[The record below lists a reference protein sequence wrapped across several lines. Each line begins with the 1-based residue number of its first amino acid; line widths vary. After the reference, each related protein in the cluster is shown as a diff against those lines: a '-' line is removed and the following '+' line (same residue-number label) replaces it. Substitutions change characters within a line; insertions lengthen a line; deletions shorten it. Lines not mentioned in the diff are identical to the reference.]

1 MSKSNDIASTLGK
14 PKKRK
19 TWRFW
24 LIFWLVLIGAPIIG
38 IMALTGGPK
47 ITEYET
53 AEVTQGTL
61 TVIVNATGQLQPTNQ
76 IQVGAEVSGV
86 IREVLVD
93 FNDQVMAG
101 DLLARIDIEVL
112 EANVVQANAALAS
125 ANASL
130 AEANAVAVEARS
142 ARNRTNALVQNN
154 NASTQALDTRNA
166 ALASANAGVARAEA
180 GVVQA
185 QAALDS
191 SQSRMAEAE
200 IRSPIDGI
208 VLDRLIEEGQ
218 TVAASFQT
226 PHLFTIAQDLTEM
239 ELQVDVDEADIGV
252 VREGQMAN
260 FTVDAYPARQFSAEI
275 VQVRNAP
282 REFSGVVTYEALLRV
297 SNPDLSLKPGM
308 TATADITV
316 DVIEDAMLIPNGALR
331 FTPPDQEEEVARP
344 MSTDGVQ
351 RGLVWT
357 EGAEEGAVE
366 HQEVVIGESDGNLTV
381 LIDGAL
387 EAGQEVIIDIARAS
401 RGD

>member
-1 MSKSNDIASTLGK
+1 MSKSKSNDIAATLGK

-19 TWRFW
+19 TWKFWTIFW
-24 LIFWLVLIGAPIIG
+24 LILLGTPIGG
-38 IMALTGGPK
+38 IVYLANQPV

-53 AEVTQGTL
+53 AEISQGTL
-61 TVIVNATGQLQPTNQ
+61 TVLVNATGQLQPTNQ
-76 IQVGAEVSGV
+76 IQVGAEVSGL

-93 FNDQVMAG
+93 FNDVVMEG
-101 DLLARIDIEVL
+101 DLLAVIDTEVL
-112 EANVVQANAALAS
+112 AAGVVQANAALAS
-125 ANASL
+125 AEASL
-130 AEANAVAVEARS
+130 AEANAIASESRA
-142 ARNRTNALVQNN
+142 ARNRTNALVRNN
-154 NASTQALDTRNA
+154 NASAQALETRNA

-191 SQSRMAEAE
+191 SNSRLAEAE

-252 VREGQMAN
+252 VREGQMAT
-260 FTVDAYPARQFSAEI
+260 FTVDAYPARLFTAEI

-316 DVIEDAMLIPNGALR
+316 GVIENAMLIPNGALR
-331 FTPPDQEEEVARP
+331 FTPPDQDDVERP
-344 MSTDGVQ
+344 ISADGVQ
-351 RGLVWT
+351 RGQIWV
-357 EGAEEGAVE
+357 EGAEPGSAD
-366 HQEVVIGESDGNLTV
+366 HHDVIVGESDGNLTV
-381 LIDGAL
+381 LIDGVF
-387 EAGQEVIIDIARAS
+387 EAGQEVITDIVRN
-401 RGD
+401 RR